1 MKTNRIFAVV
11 IAIIFWGG
19 NCLAGNHHMYESTDN
34 TAIPATATDT
44 NVPGL
49 KLNNGLIMP
58 QFGIG
63 TYRIPEGNVSKNTVL
78 TALRMGYRHIDT
90 AHAYGNERS
99 IGQAVK
105 ESGVPREE
113 IWITSK
119 LWPNEY
125 GEGKTLPAI
134 DKMLKRLGTDYI
146 DLVYLHQP
154 VGDYVGCWKELE
166 KAVAQGKVRAIGI
179 SNFDFND
186 QLFDDFYAQM
196 TIKPVAMQIECH
208 PYAQRK
214 HWQEKLKALNIV
226 LESWFPLGGR
236 ESEGEILGDA
246 TINRIA
252 AAHSK
257 SAAQIIIRWHIQEG
271 FAVIPGTDNPAYIE
285 ENINVFD
292 FTLSDEEMQA
302 IRSLNGERRFFNMT
316 LEQVQ
321 NRFGQYELND

>member
-1 MKTNRIFAVV
+1 MRTNRFFATAVAAV
-11 IAIIFWGG
+11 LWSGS
-19 NCLAGNHHMYESTDN
+19 CLADNHHVGESTGN
-34 TAIPATATDT
+34 AGAQTTVAET

-49 KLNNGLIMP
+49 KLNNGLVMP

-63 TYRIPEGNVSKNTVL
+63 TYRIPEGDASKNTVL
-78 TALRMGYRHIDT
+78 AALKMGYRHIDT

-99 IGQAVK
+99 VGQAVK

-154 VGDYVGCWKELE
+154 VGDYAGCWKELE
-166 KAVAQGKVRAIGI
+166 KAIAQGKVRAIGI

-186 QLFDDFYAQM
+186 RLFDDFYAQM
-196 TIKPVAMQIECH
+196 TVKPVAMQIECH

-236 ESEGEILGDA
+236 ESGGEILRDS
-246 TINRIA
+246 TIDKIA
-252 AAHSK
+252 EAHGK

-271 FAVIPGTDNPAYIE
+271 FAVIPGVDKLDYLK
-285 ENINVFD
+285 ENISVFD
-292 FTLSDEEMQA
+292 FALSDEEIQA
-302 IRSLNGERRFFNMT
+302 IRALDTEKRFFNMT

-321 NRFGQYELND
+321 RRFGQYEIND

>member
-1 MKTNRIFAVV
+1 MKTNTIFLV
-11 IAIIFWGG
+11 AIFTVLNLFNN
-19 NCLAGNHHMYESTDN
+19 NCM
-34 TAIPATATDT
+34 ATNNKTET
-44 NVPGL
+44 NPSVSGL
-49 KLNNGLIMP
+49 TLNNGVVMP
-58 QFGIG
+58 QLGIG
-63 TYRIPEGNVSKNTVL
+63 TFMLAEGDVSKNAVL
-78 TALRMGYRHIDT
+78 TALKKGYRHIDT
-90 AHAYGNERS
+90 AHAYANERS
-99 IGQAVK
+99 VGQAVK

-134 DKMLKRLGTDYI
+134 DKMLKRLGVNYI

-166 KAVAQGKVRAIGI
+166 KAVAQGKIRAIGI

-186 QLFDDFYAQM
+186 KLFDDFYAQM
-196 TIKPVAMQIECH
+196 TIKPAAMQIECH

-236 ESEGEILGDA
+236 DSQGAILKDV
-246 TINRIA
+246 TINKIA
-252 AAHSK
+252 AAHNK

-271 FAVIPGTDNPAYIE
+271 FAVIPGTDIPAYIE

-292 FTLSDEEMQA
+292 FALSNREMEE
-302 IRSLNGERRFFNMT
+302 IRSLNSEKRFFNMK
-316 LEQVQ
+316 LEDVQ
-321 NRFGQYELND
+321 TRFGQYEIND

>member
-1 MKTNRIFAVV
+1 M
-11 IAIIFWGG
+11 IALTIGG
-19 NCLAGNHHMYESTDN
+19 QAKNQKQDSTMN
-34 TAIPATATDT
+34 KNETMTTAANMPL
-44 NVPGL
+44 L
-49 KLNNGLIMP
+49 KLNNGLYMP
-58 QFGIG
+58 QFGLG
-63 TYRIPEGNVSKNTVL
+63 TYCLAEGNVSKNAVL
-78 TALRMGYRHIDT
+78 TALKKGYRHIDT

-99 IGQAVK
+99 VGAAVK
-105 ESGVPREE
+105 ESGVPRDS

-134 DKMLKRLGTDYI
+134 DRMLKRLGVDYI

-186 QLFDDFYAQM
+186 SLFDDFYAQM
-196 TIKPVAMQIECH
+196 TIKPAAMQIECH

-214 HWQEKLKALNIV
+214 HWQKKLKALDIV

-236 ESEGEILGDA
+236 ESNGAILRDA
-246 TINRIA
+246 TINKIA
-252 AAHSK
+252 SAHGK

-271 FAVIPGTDNPAYIE
+271 FSVIPGTDNPAYID
-285 ENINVFD
+285 ENIKVLD
-292 FTLSDEEMQA
+292 FALSDSEMQE
-302 IRSLNGERRFFNMT
+302 IRSLNTEKRYFNMP

-321 NRFGQYELND
+321 EQFGKYVITD

>member
-1 MKTNRIFAVV
+1 MRTNKIFAAAAV
-11 IAIIFWGG
+11 AMLWSAG
-19 NCLAGNHHMYESTDN
+19 CLAGNHSVNKSTENSGTPAIVAESD
-34 TAIPATATDT
+34 
-44 NVPGL
+44 VPDL
-49 KLNNGLIMP
+49 KLNNGLTMP

-63 TYRIPEGNVSKNTVL
+63 TYRIPEGDASRNTVL
-78 TALRMGYRHIDT
+78 TALKTGYRHIDT

-99 IGQAVK
+99 IGQAVR

-134 DKMLKRLGTDYI
+134 DKMLARLGTDYI

-166 KAVAQGKVRAIGI
+166 KAVAQGKIRAIGV

-214 HWQEKLKALNIV
+214 HWQEKLKALDIV

-236 ESEGEILGDA
+236 ESGGEILRDG
-246 TINRIA
+246 TINKIA
-252 AAHSK
+252 AAHGK

-285 ENINVFD
+285 ENIDVFD
-292 FTLSDEEMQA
+292 FALNDEEMQD
-302 IRSLNGERRFFNMT
+302 IRSLNSEKRFFNMT

-321 NRFGQYELND
+321 SRFGQYEIND

>member
-1 MKTNRIFAVV
+1 MKTNTIFLV
-11 IAIIFWGG
+11 AIFTVLNLFNN
-19 NCLAGNHHMYESTDN
+19 NCM
-34 TAIPATATDT
+34 ATNNKTET
-44 NVPGL
+44 NLSVPGL
-49 KLNNGLIMP
+49 TLNNGVVMP
-58 QFGIG
+58 QLGIG
-63 TYRIPEGNVSKNTVL
+63 TFMLAEGDVSKTAVL
-78 TALRMGYRHIDT
+78 TALKKGYRHIDT
-90 AHAYGNERS
+90 AHAYANERS
-99 IGQAVK
+99 VGQAVK

-134 DKMLKRLGTDYI
+134 DKMLKRLGVNYI

-166 KAVAQGKVRAIGI
+166 KAVAQGKIRAIGI

-186 QLFDDFYAQM
+186 KLFDDFYAQM
-196 TIKPVAMQIECH
+196 TIKPAAMQIECH

-236 ESEGEILGDA
+236 DSQGAILKDA
-246 TINRIA
+246 TINKIA
-252 AAHSK
+252 AAHNK

-271 FAVIPGTDNPAYIE
+271 FAVIPGTDIPAYIE

-292 FTLSDEEMQA
+292 FALSNREMEE
-302 IRSLNGERRFFNMT
+302 IRSLNSEKRFFNMK
-316 LEQVQ
+316 LEDVQ
-321 NRFGQYELND
+321 TRFGQYEIND